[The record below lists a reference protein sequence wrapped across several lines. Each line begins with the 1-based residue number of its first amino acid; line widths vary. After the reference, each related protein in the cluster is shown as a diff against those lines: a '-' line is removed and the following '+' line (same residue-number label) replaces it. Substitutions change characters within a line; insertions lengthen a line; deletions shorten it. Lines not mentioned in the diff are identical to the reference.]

1 MVVDIKSIF
10 EVGSDTLHIIGNRP
24 ATVVI
29 IAQRSITCTVFAP
42 TAESNGVAAYRVD
55 RKKMF
60 EPIGIGVFAFSH
72 KGSLSCWCI
81 GVVVIAG
88 VGVDGTHAL
97 IPLVVNAAAPA
108 VEGVLQIE
116 IAFTVHLLQERHRFL
131 RVQQVEIFIR
141 GNGAEALF
149 VAISNAVR
157 RIAFARFGCNN
168 NHPIEGARSIHRS
181 SRCVFQHLYILYI
194 SSVESSNSRAH

>member
-10 EVGSDTLHIIGNRP
+10 EVGSNAFHIIGNCP

-29 IAQRSITCTVFAP
+29 IAQRSITCTVFASS
-42 TAESNGVAAYRVD
+42 TKCNSVAAYRVD

-88 VGVDGTHAL
+88 IRVDGTHAL

-116 IAFTVHLLQERHRFL
+116 IAFAVHLLQE
-131 RVQQVEIFIR
+131 
-141 GNGAEALF
+141 
-149 VAISNAVR
+149 
-157 RIAFARFGCNN
+157 
-168 NHPIEGARSIHRS
+168 
-181 SRCVFQHLYILYI
+181 
-194 SSVESSNSRAH
+194 

>member
-10 EVGSDTLHIIGNRP
+10 EVGSDALHIIGNRP

-29 IAQRSITCTVFAP
+29 IAQRSITRTVFTP
-42 TAESNGVAAYRVD
+42 TAKCNSVAAYRVD

-60 EPIGIGVFAFSH
+60 EPIGIGVFAFFH
-72 KGSLSCWCI
+72 KSSLSSWRI
-81 GVVVIAG
+81 GVVVIASIR
-88 VGVDGTHAL
+88 VDGTHPL
-97 IPLVVNAAAPA
+97 IPLVVNTTAPA

-116 IAFTVHLLQERHRFL
+116 IAFAVHLLQERHRFL
-131 RVQQVEIFIR
+131 RVQQVKIFIR
-141 GNGAEALF
+141 QNGAETLF

-181 SRCVFQHLYILYI
+181 SRCIFQHLYILYI
-194 SSVESSNSRAH
+194 SSVESGNSRTY

>member
-10 EVGSDTLHIIGNRP
+10 EVGSDAFHIISNRP

-29 IAQRSITCTVFAP
+29 IAQRSITRTVFTP
-42 TAESNGVAAYRVD
+42 TAKCNSVAAYGVD

-81 GVVVIAG
+81 GVVIIAG
-88 VGVDGTHAL
+88 IRVDGTHAL
-97 IPLVVNAAAPA
+97 IPLVVNATAPA

-116 IAFTVHLLQERHRFL
+116 IAFAVHLLQE
-131 RVQQVEIFIR
+131 
-141 GNGAEALF
+141 
-149 VAISNAVR
+149 
-157 RIAFARFGCNN
+157 
-168 NHPIEGARSIHRS
+168 
-181 SRCVFQHLYILYI
+181 
-194 SSVESSNSRAH
+194 